1 MQPSFYNAINLLKK
15 MDWLL
20 IIAVFLISL
29 LSLTTLYHL
38 GKDIHTFSFSKQL
51 FYVAAGFFLL
61 LAMSLIDYLIFRN
74 YPIFLL
80 FIYAAAVVL
89 LIAVLFFGEKIRGT
103 TGWFVFGG
111 FNFAPVE
118 FAKLAIVILLAKY
131 FSIRH
136 IELYKLRHL
145 VASGVYV
152 ALPVLLVLVQPD
164 FGSAI
169 ILAAIWLGM
178 VIVSG
183 IRLRQLVIIILI
195 GALLCGVMW
204 VGFLEDYQKK
214 RVLTFLNPQRDPL
227 GYSYNL
233 RQSIIAIGSGGFW
246 GKGIGKGTQS
256 HLGFL
261 PESNTDFIFATV
273 AEERGFV
280 GVLGLFFLY
289 GFLIYR
295 ILKISF
301 IAENNFSRLFAVGLV
316 AMFSFQIFI
325 NIGMNLGLV
334 PVVGIPLPLLSY
346 GGSAAIMNFLGLGI
360 LQSIKVR
367 S

>member
-1 MQPSFYNAINLLKK
+1 MQPFFHNAINSFRKF
-15 MDWLL
+15 DWLL

-38 GKDIHTFSFSKQL
+38 NKDIQTFNFSKQL
-51 FYVAAGFFLL
+51 LYVGIGFFLL
-61 LAMSLIDYLIFRN
+61 LAMSLVDYQIFRN
-74 YPIFLL
+74 YSGLLL
-80 FIYAAAVVL
+80 FIYAAAAVL

-118 FAKLAIVILLAKY
+118 FAKLAVIILLAKY

-145 VASGVYV
+145 IASGIYV
-152 ALPVLLVLVQPD
+152 ALPVLLILLQPD
-164 FGSAI
+164 LGSAI
-169 ILAAIWLGM
+169 VLAAIWLGIV
-178 VIVSG
+178 VISG

-195 GALLCGVMW
+195 GALLCGAMW
-204 VGFLEDYQKK
+204 VGLLKDYQKK
-214 RVLTFLNPQRDPL
+214 RVLTFLNPQKDPL

-233 RQSIIAIGSGGFW
+233 RQSIIAVGSGGFW
-246 GKGIGKGTQS
+246 GKGTGQGTQS

-261 PESNTDFIFATV
+261 PESNTDFIFAAV
-273 AEERGFV
+273 AEERGLI

-301 IAENNFSRLFAVGLV
+301 AAENNFSRLFAVGLAV
-316 AMFSFQIFI
+316 MFSFQISV

-334 PVVGIPLPLLSY
+334 PVVGIPLPFLSY
-346 GGSAAIMNFLGLGI
+346 GGSAAVMNFLGLGI
-360 LQSIKVR
+360 LQSIKIR